1 MAAPSARRP
10 GYSRKAQYGLFAA
23 YVTTIAGAVVGLLLV
38 LISAIDPTGF
48 AALRSLASELTAP
61 VARTTSSAVGSVGSA
76 DENITA
82 YFRAGSQNKAL
93 RRELEA
99 TKLKLLEAR
108 AMENEN
114 KRLKALLDLRDN
126 SADVVTVARLISS
139 SATSSR
145 RFATL
150 DVGST
155 KGVRTG
161 QPARS
166 PEGLI
171 GRVLEVGPTTSRL
184 LLLTDSESVVP
195 VRRASD
201 GLPATI
207 TGRGDG
213 LLVIQLLQTS
223 LATIEPGDLF
233 VTSGSGG
240 MYSPNVP
247 VAIATRKGSDNALGR
262 PVADPAKIDAIMVQ
276 RAYQADLRP
285 PPSAQEL
292 AEAEEKRASEAKKA
306 ETLKKAQNKAQ
317 AEARSE

>member
-1 MAAPSARRP
+1 MAAPTTRRP

-23 YVTTIAGAVVGLLLV
+23 YVTAIAGAVIGLLLV

-61 VARTTSSAVGSVGSA
+61 IARGSRSAVGSVGSA
-76 DENITA
+76 DENIAA
-82 YFRAGSQNKAL
+82 YFRAGSQNKQL

-126 SADVVTVARLISS
+126 STDAVTVARLISS
-139 SATSSR
+139 TASSTR

-150 DVGST
+150 DAGSVD
-155 KGVRTG
+155 GIRSG
-161 QPARS
+161 QPTRS

-171 GRVLEVGPTTSRL
+171 GRVLEVGPTTARV

-201 GLPATI
+201 GIPATV

-213 LLVIQLLQTS
+213 SLLIQLLQTS
-223 LATIEPGDLF
+223 LATIQPGDLF

-240 MYSPNVP
+240 LYSPNIP
-247 VAIATRKGSDNALGR
+247 VAIAARKGSDNAVGR
-262 PVADPAKIDAIMVQ
+262 PVADPAKVDAIMVQ
-276 RAYQADLRP
+276 KAYQADVKP
-285 PPSAQEL
+285 PPTAEEL
-292 AEAEEKRASEAKKA
+292 AEEAAKREEEAKKA
-306 ETLKKAQNKAQ
+306 STLEAAQSNAQ
-317 AEARSE
+317 ARAREE